1 MLHLIS
7 IFLWPTDVSSSRVSC
22 FAIFYGLSTFQ
33 PLFFLASVGNWVSF
47 LVFGKDVKT
56 LSNMFFYYRKQ
67 SKPFKVTKFNAPCLL
82 FLYCFRNKAVE
93 KYHMQRRPSISTW
106 QAILCC
112 YGNQDYLLWRIWS
125 TGEFGDRKIWAGRSR
140 VWLVQWSLQFWYR

>member
-7 IFLWPTDVSSSRVSC
+7 IFFYDQQVSSSRVSC
-22 FAIFYGLSTFQ
+22 FAIFFRFSTFF
-33 PLFFLASVGNWVSF
+33 PIFFLASVRNWVGF
-47 LVFGKDVKT
+47 LVFVKALKT
-56 LSNMFFYYRKQ
+56 SSNMFFHYRKL
-67 SKPFKVTKFNAPCLL
+67 SKPFKVTKFNATCLL
-82 FLYCFRNKAVE
+82 FLYCLRNKAVA
-93 KYHMQRRPSISTW
+93 KYHMQRCPSISTW

-140 VWLVQWSLQFWYR
+140 VWLVQRSLQFWYR